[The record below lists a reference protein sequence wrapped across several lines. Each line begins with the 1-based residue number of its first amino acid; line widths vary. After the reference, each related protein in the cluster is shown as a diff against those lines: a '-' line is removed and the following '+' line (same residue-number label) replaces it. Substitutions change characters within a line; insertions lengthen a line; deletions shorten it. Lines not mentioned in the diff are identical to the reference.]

1 MGKTKKQSTPVC
13 EESKTLETLN
23 AELKREIQERVQTEK
38 ALRESEERYR
48 TILETIQEGYFET
61 DLRGR
66 LTFFNEAVC
75 RRLGYSKEELLGMDF
90 RKYTTPASAEKM
102 IQVFSEIL
110 MTGKPPK
117 VTDYELVGV
126 DGSRKILEFST
137 SLIRDGQGDPIGFR
151 GVARDVTERRQAEE
165 ALKASEKRYMN
176 LVENSPDIIY
186 SLDPEGRFTFV
197 GGALRSLLGYSP
209 PELLGK
215 HFQHIMSPEDMNRTE
230 GRFNERRTGKRA
242 TRRFE
247 ICLVLKTK
255 DQERKEPVFEVHAFG
270 VYDEAQSNQDKRFLG
285 TYGVARDISE
295 SRRAEEQLGKTCREL
310 QETRDTLLQSEK
322 LAAIGRL
329 MAGVG
334 HEILNP
340 LNIISMRL
348 QMLKL
353 SEGLNEKDGDALVV
367 CEHQVTRIAKILD
380 SLSQFSRA
388 PKEEPALN
396 DLNEVVRHVLT
407 LFAPRFKEENIQVQE
422 KYDSALPLMFFA
434 KSRIERVFF
443 NIISNAREA
452 ISASERRI
460 VTVTTMRPSS
470 GDHVQVIVSDTG
482 TGIDIQNMN
491 RIFDPF
497 FTTKKRDEG
506 TGLGLFLSYGIVK
519 DHGGRIWAENNDG
532 GGASFFVHLPVVTQ
546 KDSRPLRD
554 EPHPARKEISP
565 QEMMET

>member
-1 MGKTKKQSTPVC
+1 MGKTKKQSTLVS
-13 EESKTLETLN
+13 EDSKTLETLN
-23 AELKREIQERVQTEK
+23 AELKREIQERVRTEK

-75 RRLGYSKEELLGMDF
+75 RSLGYPRETLLGIDY
-90 RKYTTPASAEKM
+90 RKYTTPQSAERM
-102 IQVFSEIL
+102 FRVFHEIYT
-110 MTGKPPK
+110 TGRPSRI
-117 VTDYELVGV
+117 TDYEIATANG
-126 DGSRKILEFST
+126 DRKVLELST
-137 SLIRDGQGDPIGFR
+137 SLIRDGKGEPAGFR
-151 GVARDVTERRQAEE
+151 GVARDVTERKKAEE
-165 ALKASEKRYMN
+165 ALEASEKKYMN
-176 LVENSPDIIY
+176 VVENSPDIIY
-186 SLDPEGRFTFV
+186 CLDPEGRFTFV
-197 GGALRSLLGYSP
+197 GGALKSLLGYSP
-209 PELLGK
+209 QELLGR
-215 HFQHIMSPEDMNRTE
+215 HFQSIMRPEDGNRTE

-247 ICLVLKTK
+247 VCLVPKSK
-255 DQERKEPVFEVHAFG
+255 DRERKEPVFEVHAFG
-270 VYDEAQSNQDKRFLG
+270 IYDEAQSNQDKRFLG

-310 QETRDTLLQSEK
+310 QETRDILLQSEK

-367 CEHQVTRIAKILD
+367 CEHQVKRIAKILD

-396 DLNEVVRHVLT
+396 NLNEVVRHVLT
-407 LFAPRFKEENIQVQE
+407 LFAPQFKEENIQVQE

-482 TGIDIQNMN
+482 PGIDIQNMN